1 MKSLWSNPAQWLLA
15 VVLVVAAADGSSLAP
30 SASVPLSWDRICAAA
45 ICHRAGHDGV
55 VDIKV
60 APDGRHAAL
69 SVITP
74 GREGIHL
81 LDLDSGE
88 SRFWIGGH
96 SPAWF
101 HDSARMVFVQA
112 NDLWTLGLDDPEP
125 RRITHDDLDVAQ
137 PVPSPDGDLVAFSSR
152 RSGHQDLWLVPADG
166 SAAPRQLTTQTMAAG
181 ELRFGHAWSPDGR
194 QIVHVSNRAERYHD
208 DLWLVEVETGQ
219 TRQLATSF
227 MALGAPAWS
236 PDGRTIAAFGTPKTG
251 FWYTH
256 MADLYLVDTTTGR
269 EQRLDTGVHAVEIGQ
284 PVWSGDA
291 SELFFLV
298 HERGAL
304 DVWRVAAGG
313 GMASRVTHV
322 GGMIDALVAD
332 HQGERLLMIRSTPV
346 RGREV
351 DALDLAG
358 GPLRQL
364 TNLASHWEGLQRPLE
379 LSFRTRDGLY
389 IQAFRFVPPD
399 FDPDR
404 RYPAVIQL
412 HSGGTHSFY
421 NGLNLVEQLMAQKGY
436 VVLAVNYRGGS
447 GFGRDFQDLSIGDW
461 ANRQA
466 LDAVAAAEWVR
477 SQPWSNGRVGAYGYS
492 YGGIVALA
500 AEIRA
505 PGSFD
510 AVASMSGIYDFAQ
523 AYEEADRLGRM
534 FFSYGHGGSPDQRPD
549 RYAASNLL
557 DHIAQVQAPVLLTH
571 GEQDRRAPF
580 SQYRAAVAA
589 LERYD
594 KRFQAVSYP
603 NEGHL
608 FRDPHNRGDIYRQME
623 AWMQRWLVAAQP

>member
-1 MKSLWSNPAQWLLA
+1 MKASLRHLNRWLQIGALVLGAGAAQAEPPASS
-15 VVLVVAAADGSSLAP
+15 VA
-30 SASVPLSWDRICAAA
+30 LSWDRICASA

-55 VDIKV
+55 VDVQV
-60 APDGRHAAL
+60 APDGRHAVL

-88 SRFWIGGH
+88 SRFWTAGH

-101 HDSARMVFVQA
+101 KDSAHIVFVHA
-112 NDLWTLGLDDPEP
+112 SDLWTVGLDQPDPQ
-125 RRITHDDLDVAQ
+125 RLTSDDHDAAQ
-137 PVPSPDGDLVAFSSR
+137 PKPAPDGGLVAFSSR

-166 SAAPRQLTTQTMAAG
+166 STAPRQLTEQTMAAG

-194 QIVHVSNRAERYHD
+194 RIVHVSNRAGRDHD
-208 DLWLVEVETGQ
+208 DLWLVEVESGKA
-219 TRQLATSF
+219 RQLSRSF
-227 MALGAPAWS
+227 MTLGAPAWS
-236 PDGRTIAAFGTPKTG
+236 PDGRTIAAFGTPRTG

-256 MADLYLVDTTTGR
+256 MADLYLVDAATGR
-269 EQRLDTGVHAVEIGQ
+269 ERRLDAGVHAVEIGQ
-284 PVWSGDA
+284 PVWSADG

-304 DVWRVAAGG
+304 DVWRIAADGGIATRVSHAGG
-313 GMASRVTHV
+313 MVDG
-322 GGMIDALVAD
+322 LVAD
-332 HQGERLLMIRSTPV
+332 HRGARLLLVRSTPQ

-351 DALDLAG
+351 DALDQAG
-358 GPLRQL
+358 GPLRRL
-364 TNLASHWEGLQRPLE
+364 TRLASDWEGLQAPLE
-379 LSFRTRDGLY
+379 ISFRTRDGVY

-399 FDPDR
+399 FDPER
-404 RYPAVIQL
+404 RYPTVVQL

-447 GFGRDFQDLSIGDW
+447 GFGRDFQDLSVGDW
-461 ANRQA
+461 AHRQA
-466 LDAVAAAEWVR
+466 LDAVDAAAWIR
-477 SQPWSNGRVGAYGYS
+477 RQPWSNGRVGAYGYS

-534 FFSYGHGGSPDQRPD
+534 FFAFGHGGSPDEVPA
-549 RYAASNLL
+549 RYVASNLL
-557 DHIAQVQAPVLLTH
+557 DRIAGVQAPVLLTH
-571 GEQDRRAPF
+571 GERDRRAPF
-580 SQYRAAVAA
+580 SQFRAAVEA
-589 LERYD
+589 LD
-594 KRFQAVSYP
+594 KHGKRFEAVSYP
-603 NEGHL
+603 GEGHL

-623 AWMQRWLVAAQP
+623 AWMRRWLIDPES